1 MQHCLHTFSW
11 LPHSCFHLI
20 TAPSSPPLN
29 VTAVVVNATTILVSW
44 ETPPIIH
51 HNSPLTGYVI
61 IYSDLSSP
69 GGGDEMRSSIMDPT
83 VLTALI
89 VNLEPYSLYDVQV
102 AAVNNAG
109 AGPRSLEVT
118 IETPKA
124 SQYCEYANIL
134 HGDTNR
140 DHKTIRTCV
149 LWNLL
154 FIVYV
159 ALW

>member
-1 MQHCLHTFSW
+1 MVCINTFTTAKPFKIVSTCSCSIVFLHFHDFHTF
-11 LPHSCFHLI
+11 CFHFI

-29 VTAVVVNATTILVSW
+29 VTAVAVSATTILVSW

-118 IETPKA
+118 IETPRSK
-124 SQYCEYANIL
+124 S
-134 HGDTNR
+134 
-140 DHKTIRTCV
+140 V
-149 LWNLL
+149 L
-154 FIVYV
+154 
-159 ALW
+159 